1 MRQERAGLAG
11 IGAQAPIA
19 GAIDSPARPGAGSDC
34 LIDGTPL
41 TADGQTLT
49 TGIFP
54 IFARHSAGPDLC
66 TALPSLSTA
75 TVTGMSLTSS
85 S

>member
-34 LIDGTPL
+34 SIDG
-41 TADGQTLT
+41 AA
-49 TGIFP
+49 
-54 IFARHSAGPDLC
+54 ARR
-66 TALPSLSTA
+66 
-75 TVTGMSLTSS
+75 
-85 S
+85 